1 MERNSTDVI
10 IEDKVY
16 KISTDQD
23 ASYVRELAEYINEKM
38 ELLHRQSAYS
48 KQANAFRQIIL
59 LMNMAD
65 DYCRM
70 KQQAEEATRK
80 YEQQEA
86 EFYNMK
92 REMVNM
98 QMTIASLK
106 KQLQEK
112 PKTQAVCPYLQSLA
126 KEAEAKNTQT
136 AQASQEKKQYPPYG
150 SFANRRTGIY
160 DVRKDM
166 VYKMDISAITALNNV
181 NGTATVSPT
190 SLTGMLAEKEKKA
203 EGTMFETFLNTAID
217 NVKTTNSYL
226 SDAENEKIRFALGET
241 DNTHDLTIAMGK
253 ASTALQYTVAIRD
266 KVMEAYKELMQIQI

>member
-65 DYCRM
+65 DYCHM

-126 KEAEAKNTQT
+126 KETEAKNTQT

-150 SFANRRTGIY
+150 SI
-160 DVRKDM
+160 RKQC
-166 VYKMDISAITALNNV
+166 S
-181 NGTATVSPT
+181 GTQ
-190 SLTGMLAEKEKKA
+190 
-203 EGTMFETFLNTAID
+203 
-217 NVKTTNSYL
+217 
-226 SDAENEKIRFALGET
+226 EKINYR
-241 DNTHDLTIAMGK
+241 K
-253 ASTALQYTVAIRD
+253 ARAVCRGFVL
-266 KVMEAYKELMQIQI
+266 

>member
-1 MERNSTDVI
+1 MSTFTDRCLKYEIFEGFKNMERNSTDVI

-38 ELLHRQSAYS
+38 ELLHRQSA
-48 KQANAFRQIIL
+48 NAFRQIIL

-65 DYCRM
+65 DYCHM

-126 KEAEAKNTQT
+126 KETEAKNTQT

-150 SFANRRTGIY
+150 SFAN
-160 DVRKDM
+160 
-166 VYKMDISAITALNNV
+166 SAA
-181 NGTATVSPT
+181 AH
-190 SLTGMLAEKEKKA
+190 KK
-203 EGTMFETFLNTAID
+203 
-217 NVKTTNSYL
+217 K
-226 SDAENEKIRFALGET
+226 
-241 DNTHDLTIAMGK
+241 
-253 ASTALQYTVAIRD
+253 
-266 KVMEAYKELMQIQI
+266 

>member
-98 QMTIASLK
+98 QMTIANLK
-106 KQLQEK
+106 AAAGEAQDTGSMSIFAVVSKRDRDKKYTDRADITREKTISAVWIICKQYSGTQEK
-112 PKTQAVCPYLQSLA
+112 INCRKARAVCRGFVL
-126 KEAEAKNTQT
+126 
-136 AQASQEKKQYPPYG
+136 
-150 SFANRRTGIY
+150 
-160 DVRKDM
+160 
-166 VYKMDISAITALNNV
+166 
-181 NGTATVSPT
+181 
-190 SLTGMLAEKEKKA
+190 
-203 EGTMFETFLNTAID
+203 
-217 NVKTTNSYL
+217 
-226 SDAENEKIRFALGET
+226 
-241 DNTHDLTIAMGK
+241 
-253 ASTALQYTVAIRD
+253 
-266 KVMEAYKELMQIQI
+266 

>member
-1 MERNSTDVI
+1 
-10 IEDKVY
+10 
-16 KISTDQD
+16 
-23 ASYVRELAEYINEKM
+23 M

-106 KQLQEK
+106 AAAGEAQD
-112 PKTQAVCPYLQSLA
+112 TGSMSISAVVSKKRQRQKYTDRA
-126 KEAEAKNTQT
+126 DITRE
-136 AQASQEKKQYPPYG
+136 KQYPPYG
-150 SFANRRTGIY
+150 SFAN
-160 DVRKDM
+160 
-166 VYKMDISAITALNNV
+166 SAA
-181 NGTATVSPT
+181 AH
-190 SLTGMLAEKEKKA
+190 KKNK
-203 EGTMFETFLNTAID
+203 L
-217 NVKTTNSYL
+217 
-226 SDAENEKIRFALGET
+226 
-241 DNTHDLTIAMGK
+241 
-253 ASTALQYTVAIRD
+253 
-266 KVMEAYKELMQIQI
+266 

>member
-1 MERNSTDVI
+1 MEKNSTDVI

-65 DYCRM
+65 DYCHM

-98 QMTIASLK
+98 QM
-106 KQLQEK
+106 QEK

-126 KEAEAKNTQT
+126 KETEAKNTQT
-136 AQASQEKKQYPPYG
+136 AQTSQEKKQYPPYG
-150 SFANRRTGIY
+150 SFAN
-160 DVRKDM
+160 
-166 VYKMDISAITALNNV
+166 SAA
-181 NGTATVSPT
+181 AH
-190 SLTGMLAEKEKKA
+190 KK
-203 EGTMFETFLNTAID
+203 
-217 NVKTTNSYL
+217 K
-226 SDAENEKIRFALGET
+226 
-241 DNTHDLTIAMGK
+241 
-253 ASTALQYTVAIRD
+253 
-266 KVMEAYKELMQIQI
+266 

>member
-65 DYCRM
+65 DYCHM

-112 PKTQAVCPYLQSLA
+112 HRPRRHHKR
-126 KEAEAKNTQT
+126 KNNIRRMDHSQT
-136 AQASQEKKQYPPYG
+136 VQ
-150 SFANRRTGIY
+150 RHT
-160 DVRKDM
+160 RKN
-166 VYKMDISAITALNNV
+166 KL
-181 NGTATVSPT
+181 
-190 SLTGMLAEKEKKA
+190 
-203 EGTMFETFLNTAID
+203 
-217 NVKTTNSYL
+217 
-226 SDAENEKIRFALGET
+226 
-241 DNTHDLTIAMGK
+241 
-253 ASTALQYTVAIRD
+253 
-266 KVMEAYKELMQIQI
+266 

>member
-65 DYCRM
+65 DYCHM

-98 QMTIASLK
+98 Q
-106 KQLQEK
+106 EK
-112 PKTQAVCPYLQSLA
+112 PQTQAVCPYLQSLA
-126 KEAEAKNTQT
+126 KETETKNTQN

-150 SFANRRTGIY
+150 SFAN
-160 DVRKDM
+160 
-166 VYKMDISAITALNNV
+166 SAAV
-181 NGTATVSPT
+181 H
-190 SLTGMLAEKEKKA
+190 KK
-203 EGTMFETFLNTAID
+203 
-217 NVKTTNSYL
+217 K
-226 SDAENEKIRFALGET
+226 
-241 DNTHDLTIAMGK
+241 
-253 ASTALQYTVAIRD
+253 
-266 KVMEAYKELMQIQI
+266 

>member
-112 PKTQAVCPYLQSLA
+112 PQDSGSMSISAVVSKRGRGKKYTDRADITREKTISAVWIIRKQCSGTQEKINYRKARAVCRGFVL
-126 KEAEAKNTQT
+126 
-136 AQASQEKKQYPPYG
+136 
-150 SFANRRTGIY
+150 
-160 DVRKDM
+160 
-166 VYKMDISAITALNNV
+166 
-181 NGTATVSPT
+181 
-190 SLTGMLAEKEKKA
+190 
-203 EGTMFETFLNTAID
+203 
-217 NVKTTNSYL
+217 
-226 SDAENEKIRFALGET
+226 
-241 DNTHDLTIAMGK
+241 
-253 ASTALQYTVAIRD
+253 
-266 KVMEAYKELMQIQI
+266 

>member
-65 DYCRM
+65 DYCHM

-98 QMTIASLK
+98 QMTIA
-106 KQLQEK
+106 
-112 PKTQAVCPYLQSLA
+112 
-126 KEAEAKNTQT
+126 KETEAKNTQT

-150 SFANRRTGIY
+150 SFAN
-160 DVRKDM
+160 
-166 VYKMDISAITALNNV
+166 SEAAH
-181 NGTATVSPT
+181 
-190 SLTGMLAEKEKKA
+190 KK
-203 EGTMFETFLNTAID
+203 
-217 NVKTTNSYL
+217 K
-226 SDAENEKIRFALGET
+226 
-241 DNTHDLTIAMGK
+241 
-253 ASTALQYTVAIRD
+253 
-266 KVMEAYKELMQIQI
+266 